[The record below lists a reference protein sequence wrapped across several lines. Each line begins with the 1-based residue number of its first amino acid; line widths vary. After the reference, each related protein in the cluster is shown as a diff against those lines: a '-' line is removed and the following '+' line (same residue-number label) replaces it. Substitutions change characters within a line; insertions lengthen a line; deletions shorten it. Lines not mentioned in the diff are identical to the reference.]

1 MSVIRKAVRRI
12 RRLTKRSLDCKCDDA
27 SVTEWLLIR
36 SSFHPCLHRYQAAIN
51 RLREVRFLRSLGTSV
66 EAQDEPPEQN
76 NFVQT
81 QKSNSETA
89 LNVASR
95 KAERFLVARSTRR
108 RWKTQTKLYFSV
120 QTDPGLGGGG
130 THLTSIFLY
139 TQPLFRPPR
148 QMVGWI
154 LCSVVAHW
162 CKQNTLC
169 SLDTRKSVKCGLKIS
184 ICHTV

>member
-51 RLREVRFLRSLGTSV
+51 RLWEVRFLRSLGTSV

-95 KAERFLVARSTRR
+95 KAERFHVARSTRR

-130 THLTSIFLY
+130 HTLRLY
-139 TQPLFRPPR
+139 FCTLNHS
-148 QMVGWI
+148 
-154 LCSVVAHW
+154 SVLRGRWLDGFSAQWLLIGV
-162 CKQNTLC
+162 NRTLC
-169 SLDTRKSVKCGLKIS
+169 VPWIPEKVSNVA
-184 ICHTV
+184 